1 MLTELHEHCLRLTAK
16 SGPKAFLISTLSDI
30 EAKLA
35 VGTSEKMQLG
45 GLVGIFQTA
54 KMALG

>member
-1 MLTELHEHCLRLTAK
+1 MYVY
-16 SGPKAFLISTLSDI
+16 IYI
-30 EAKLA
+30 

-45 GLVGIFQTA
+45 GLVGIFQTV